1 MKKFWKWKNQTNP
14 EEYLESQSLS
24 TWYTFL
30 NIDKDKSTNKVNYNN
45 Q

>member
-14 EEYLESQSLS
+14 EKYLESQSSS

-30 NIDKDKSTNKVNYNN
+30 NIDKDKSINKVNYNN